1 MTEKAE
7 LTGCPEC
14 GGDEYI
20 RRTGATEIFGV
31 DDGKLYYRR
40 TRQASYSCR
49 DIVCRECE
57 APAPPEFGEPRY

>member
-1 MTEKAE
+1 MTKKTE

-14 GGDEYI
+14 GSDEFT
-20 RRTGATEIFGV
+20 RRTGATEYYALEN
-31 DDGKLYYRR
+31 GKLYYRR
-40 TRQASYSCR
+40 TRQDCYSCR